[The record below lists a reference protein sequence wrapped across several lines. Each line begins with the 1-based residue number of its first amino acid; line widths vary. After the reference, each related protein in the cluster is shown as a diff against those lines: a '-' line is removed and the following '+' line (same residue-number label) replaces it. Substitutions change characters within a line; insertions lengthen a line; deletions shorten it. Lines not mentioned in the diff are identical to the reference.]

1 MGQAYLLIMRNGLST
16 PTNEN
21 NLITPFIME
30 EVGVDVNAKP
40 KIHCKEP
47 TVEDH
52 SIYAE
57 ERDLM
62 IPLKLNGIFSF
73 QNKSSDA

>member
-1 MGQAYLLIMRNGLST
+1 MNGLSIT
-16 PTNEN
+16 TNEN
-21 NLITPFIME
+21 DMMMSFIMRE
-30 EVGVDVNAKP
+30 AGLDVNTKP